1 VRRRLSGIVLLASAG
16 LASLAVHGCSA
27 HKSATRTEGKLV
39 AVTERDFRISV
50 AGVSIRPRVS
60 SGDLRLSVSN
70 RGPDTHEL
78 LVARMRGSR
87 LPLRTDGLTVD
98 EDAAKPA
105 TVATLDGGQPGTVRQ
120 LRLRLAP
127 GHYVLFCNMAG
138 HYLGGMRT
146 ELVVQ

>member
-1 VRRRLSGIVLLASAG
+1 MSRILLLAG
-16 LASLAVHGCSA
+16 VGFASVSVQGCSPQR
-27 HKSATRTEGKLV
+27 SATRTGGKLL

-50 AGVSIRPRVS
+50 AGVSVRPRVS
-60 SGDLRLSVSN
+60 SGDLRLMVSN

-78 LVARMRGSR
+78 LVARIQGSR
-87 LPLRTDGLTVD
+87 LPLRADGLTVD
-98 EDAAKPA
+98 EDAVKPA
-105 TVATLDGGQPGTVRQ
+105 TVATLDGGQPGSVRQ